1 MRPFTI
7 LASFNQLRHFLRTK
21 VTELVQPPPK
31 LSTITPSP
39 FVVVNNVR
47 ASILRLQHQQKQHQ
61 ILFHL
66 TAEQE
71 RVQLLNFLQ
80 KQFPVVKVMA
90 ARSAVRP
97 TVMFPVPRGGQQ
109 FQFRTIVSSGTSAI
123 SQTGNNAGAGF
134 SRTAVVGY
142 SRTPFARNFSTGKPQ
157 SIFQATNAAS
167 GGSQTSVLSQV
178 PSRTFTA
185 TCKMNQN
192 SPSNPSSPVLSSNLS
207 DKEENASDANTNYYN
222 GMFGKSR
229 GIFEA
234 VDPSDEADGGE
245 YAAGLVRRTS
255 VASRRSG
262 MTTPSSP
269 DQGKSNLQYEFMRS
283 DDLSE
288 IHLGGSKRQGR
299 TPKKP
304 PEKHPILLGDEDA
317 PRICISFILDGA
329 ALWDSDLISATSS
342 SGSNSGYLDT
352 LFIRSVES
360 AAELYQTHL
369 NNVITILNRL
379 SRHGHFKVS
388 VVGSEVRVLFPDS
401 VFKSFKPSGVD
412 EPLRRKQYARRWLR
426 TIGIDPDS
434 PHFIIENY
442 YDNSPHHS
450 TPSLRIYPEEEDV
463 DDSLPD
469 DLVVLST
476 DFSNMMPKPPTRRRS
491 APTKTLSHAFDSNI
505 YSTPSQTSTSRRAA
519 SLRAS
524 SLPERSGGL
533 GPEYFKGIQEFL
545 DHVDDLIETSDA
557 FGKKGSKDIGA
568 SSSL

>member
-1 MRPFTI
+1 M
-7 LASFNQLRHFLRTK
+7 
-21 VTELVQPPPK
+21 TELVQPPPK
-31 LSTITPSP
+31 LSTIPPSP

-47 ASILRLQHQQKQHQ
+47 ASILRLQQQQKKQQ
-61 ILFHL
+61 ILSHL

-90 ARSAVRP
+90 ARSAIRP
-97 TVMFPVPRGGQQ
+97 AGMFPVPRGGQQ

-192 SPSNPSSPVLSSNLS
+192 NPSNPSSPVLSSNLS
-207 DKEENASDANTNYYN
+207 DKEENVSDANTNYYH

-269 DQGKSNLQYEFMRS
+269 DQTKSNLQYEFMRS

-304 PEKHPILLGDEDA
+304 PEKNPIQPGDEDA

-329 ALWDSDLISATSS
+329 ALWDSDMISATSS
-342 SGSNSGYLDT
+342 SGSNTGYLDT

-369 NNVITILNRL
+369 NNVITILRRL

-426 TIGIDPDS
+426 SIGIDPDS
-434 PHFIIENY
+434 PHFILENY
-442 YDNSPHHS
+442 YDNSPRQS
-450 TPSLRIYPEEEDV
+450 IPSLPIYPEEDV
-463 DDSLPD
+463 DDSLPDD

-491 APTKTLSHAFDSNI
+491 APTKTTLSHAFDSNI

-524 SLPERSGGL
+524 SLPERSSGL

-557 FGKKGSKDIGA
+557 FGKKSTKDIGA
-568 SSSL
+568 SSGL

>member
-31 LSTITPSP
+31 ISTIPPSP

-47 ASILRLQHQQKQHQ
+47 ASIAHLQQQQKQQQ

-90 ARSAVRP
+90 ARSTVRP
-97 TVMFPVPRGGQQ
+97 TTMFPAPRGGQQ

-123 SQTGNNAGAGF
+123 SQTGNNAGVGF
-134 SRTAVVGY
+134 SRSAVVGY

-185 TCKMNQN
+185 TSKLNQN
-192 SPSNPSSPVLSSNLS
+192 NTSSPSSPAIGSNLS
-207 DKEENASDANTNYYN
+207 DKEENVNDANPNCYN

-234 VDPSDEADGGE
+234 VDPSDDAEYGE
-245 YAAGLVRRTS
+245 YPAGLVRRTS

-262 MTTPSSP
+262 LTTPSS
-269 DQGKSNLQYEFMRS
+269 QEQTKTNVQFEFMRS

-299 TPKKP
+299 APKKP
-304 PEKHPILLGDEDA
+304 PEKQTIQLGEDDA
-317 PRICISFILDGA
+317 PRICMSFILDGA
-329 ALWDSDLISATSS
+329 ALWDSDMISTSSS
-342 SGSNSGYLDT
+342 SGSNSGYLDAP
-352 LFIRSVES
+352 FIRSVES
-360 AAELYQTHL
+360 AAELYQTHMT
-369 NNVITILNRL
+369 NVITILRRL
-379 SRHGHFKVS
+379 SRHGHFKVL

-401 VFKSFKPSGVD
+401 IFKSFKPSEVD

-434 PHFIIENY
+434 PHFVVENY

-450 TPSLRIYPEEEDV
+450 TPSLPIYSEPDV

-476 DFSNMMPKPPTRRRS
+476 DFSNMMPKLQGRRRS
-491 APTKTLSHAFDSNI
+491 APTKKTSSAFDSNI
-505 YSTPSQTSTSRRAA
+505 YSNPTQASTSHRI
-519 SLRAS
+519 SSMRAS
-524 SLPERSGGL
+524 SLPERSSGL

-557 FGKKGSKDIGA
+557 FGKKGSNDIGR
-568 SSSL
+568 SSGL